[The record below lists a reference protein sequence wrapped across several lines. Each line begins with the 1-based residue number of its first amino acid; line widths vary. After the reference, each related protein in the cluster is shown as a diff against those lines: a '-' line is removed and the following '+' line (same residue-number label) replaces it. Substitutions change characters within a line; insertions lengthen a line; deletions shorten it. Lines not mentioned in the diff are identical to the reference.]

1 MRYRLAAGLLLVCLI
16 PANICQGAAEKGI
29 LNGDTKIEKRTK
41 GNVKIKPKKGRLK
54 KTPKGRKRR
63 KGIAKVSMPIQVAV
77 VKGRDGIK
85 QEVYESWEKEMTE
98 DAAKAARRQ
107 PFETF

>member
-63 KGIAKVSMPIQVAV
+63 KGIAKVIK
-77 VKGRDGIK
+77 VKSYPCRFK
-85 QEVYESWEKEMTE
+85 W
-98 DAAKAARRQ
+98 RL
-107 PFETF
+107 

>member
-16 PANICQGAAEKGI
+16 PANICQGVAEKGI

-54 KTPKGRKRR
+54 KRQKGESAEKGSRR
-63 KGIAKVSMPIQVAV
+63 
-77 VKGRDGIK
+77 
-85 QEVYESWEKEMTE
+85 
-98 DAAKAARRQ
+98 
-107 PFETF
+107 